1 MVLQCHGQVDIGKGL
16 ESRDLAA
23 DSTHKEPEKQ
33 ARKELSKELQ
43 LGSDR
48 ADIVEDTAESNQGAT
63 YDVMLKDDETNI
75 NRHNAVLKAIR
86 DNMPWK
92 TTVGLGR

>member
-1 MVLQCHGQVDIGKGL
+1 MVLQFHGQVDIGQGL
-16 ESRDLAA
+16 ESRDHAV

-33 ARKELSKELQ
+33 ARKELQKELQ

-48 ADIVEDTAESNQGAT
+48 ADIVEDTAESNQGAA
-63 YDVMLKDDETNI
+63 YDVMLKDAET

-92 TTVGLGR
+92 TAVGLGR